1 MKINATAFNISKAF
15 QINNKVQLQ
24 KTNSTDQAV
33 KKTQISTE
41 ERDFFLNLYPENK
54 EEIMDY
60 HHYLRSGKMSGVSL
74 GSLFDRRG

>member
-1 MKINATAFNISKAF
+1 MKINSTGFNISKGL

-24 KTNSTDQAV
+24 NKIKTDQV
-33 KKTQISTE
+33 TQKAPISND
-41 ERDFFLNLYPENK
+41 ERDFFLNLYPDNK
-54 EEIMDY
+54 EEIIDY

>member
-1 MKINATAFNISKAF
+1 MKINATDFNISKAF
-15 QINNKVQLQ
+15 QINNKVQPQ
-24 KTNSTDQAV
+24 KTNSTDQTV
-33 KKTQISTE
+33 KKAQISTE

-74 GSLFDRRG
+74 GSIFDRRG